1 MKFILVNS
9 YYPDDFL
16 VRNRDMVMMIVERAS
31 AKVIKVTVVN
41 REAMDNWLAQA
52 QTVYTQDLY
61 AILACNISIAG
72 EIVGTVSEDEVRQ
85 KMPNFPKA
93 WKN

>member
-16 VRNRDMVMMIVERAS
+16 ARNRDMVMMVVQRGS
-31 AKVIKVTVVN
+31 SKVFKVAVVT
-41 REAMDNWLAQA
+41 REAMENWLAEA
-52 QTVYTQDLY
+52 HATYPLEFY

-72 EIVGTVSEDEVRQ
+72 EIVGTMGEAEVRQ
-85 KMPNFPKA
+85 KMPNFPKE